1 LDENIKEV
9 LRYGLT
15 FIALIAVFYG
25 GTIVLR
31 SALGTSSP
39 MMVVISQSMVPN
51 LGVGDF
57 ILVESIN
64 NFDNVVTGPPLEGNI
79 LVFMRPGY
87 LDEYIVHRA
96 ISGTKTDSGWIYQTK
111 GDNNPFQDGFLVPQD
126 LVIGKVINR
135 IPILGYFSLFIK
147 TMKGF
152 GMILALMVIAF
163 FYDSVLPKRTEKKVK
178 GKFNYFALIP
188 FLVAPLIILKIWVQP
203 SDHRML
209 ETIALASWYLGCLIL
224 PLTTEDDDMGLMFWL
239 YHLVLLMI
247 PIACDLVWWTAGIT
261 PSNWWPIQGSTVPIS
276 LLLMKETNLFD
287 IEFNYILLWLV
298 PGILLF
304 LGLIYAKRSKYGPVK
319 NISDRLRSL

>member
-1 LDENIKEV
+1 MDDNTKEI
-9 LRYGLT
+9 LRYGVT
-15 FIALIAVFYG
+15 FIALIALFYG
-25 GTIVLR
+25 GTVVLR
-31 SALGTSSP
+31 NVLGTSNP

-57 ILVESIN
+57 IFVESIN
-64 NFDNVVTGPPLEGNI
+64 NFDNVVTGPPLDGDI

-96 ISGTKTDSGWIYQTK
+96 ISGTKTDSGWVYQTK
-111 GDNNPFQDGFLVPQD
+111 GDNNYVQDGFLVPQD

-135 IPILGYFSLFIK
+135 FPIVGYFSLFIK

-152 GMILALMVIAF
+152 GLILALMVVAF
-163 FYDSVLPKRTEKKVK
+163 FYDNVLPKKTENVK
-178 GKFNYFALIP
+178 SKFNYFTLIP
-188 FLVAPLIILKIWVQP
+188 FLAAPLIILKIWIQP
-203 SDHRML
+203 SDHQML
-209 ETIALASWYLGCLIL
+209 ETLALASWYLGCFIL

-276 LLLMKETNLFD
+276 LLLMKETSLFD
-287 IEFNYILLWLV
+287 VEFNYILLWLG

-319 NISDRLRSL
+319 NLSDRLRNL